1 MENSQVS
8 PEDERELTERRFYRA
23 EQEARFADT
32 ESPRTPQTAHPAY
45 RLAFRDSDFLLREEL
60 RPVRFQ
66 LELLKPEMLLDEA
79 RVGST
84 IVFYGSARIPPPQAV
99 KIALEGAKNLPEPE
113 RQVVESL
120 VAKAKYCEEAYRL
133 ARLVSEKSIVE
144 DGKRQ
149 FVVCSG
155 GGPSIMEAANKGA
168 SDAGAESIGLNIV
181 LPHEQAPNPYVTP
194 YLSMRFHYFALRKM
208 HFLRRARARALF
220 PGGFGTMDELFETL
234 TLIQTQKMK
243 PIPILLFGREFW
255 DKVVNFEA
263 LAEEGVIGPADLE
276 LFHWCET
283 AEDAW
288 EHVARFYKIADPTD
302 QGFD

>member
-1 MENSQVS
+1 MT
-8 PEDERELTERRFYRA
+8 DEHDLTDRRFYRA
-23 EQEARFADT
+23 EQEAAFT
-32 ESPRTPQTAHPAY
+32 ETQPVKTPQTQHPAY
-45 RLAFRDSDFLLREEL
+45 RLAFRDSDFILRDEL

-84 IVFYGSARIPPPQAV
+84 LVIYGSARIPPPE
-99 KIALEGAKNLPEPE
+99 KIDEVFARATTPEEKKVAENLA
-113 RQVVESL
+113 S
-120 VAKAKYCEEAYRL
+120 KARYYLEAYKL
-133 ARLVSEKSIVE
+133 ARMVSEKSIIE

-181 LPHEQAPNPYVTP
+181 LPHEQAPNAFVTP
-194 YLSMRFHYFALRKM
+194 YLSFRFHYFALRKM
-208 HFLRRARARALF
+208 QFLLRARAVAVF
-220 PGGFGTMDELFETL
+220 PGGFGTMDEMFETL

-243 PIPILLFGREFW
+243 PIPILLFGRKFW
-255 DKVVNFEA
+255 DRVVNFEA
-263 LAEEGVIGPADLE
+263 LAEEGTIHADDLK

-283 AEDAW
+283 ADEAW
-288 EHVARFYKIADPTD
+288 KHIQRFYDLKDPTD
-302 QGFD
+302 ESEAV